1 MYNRWRPEAK
11 TEILDNMV
19 ELEIHHEEGNED
31 SRGQKIGI
39 LAAMIA
45 VVLAMVTIASHR
57 AHTEAVLLK
66 ASTNDRW
73 SFYQSKRV
81 KLHSLELGADLIEV
95 LGLKDDATRAKIEGY
110 HKEAERYE
118 HDSKELS
125 DEAREK
131 EHEAVLVE
139 GKALRFDFGE
149 GLLEIALVLTSLYF
163 ISKNMLF
170 PAIGIVASAM
180 GLAAAVSGWIM

>member
-1 MYNRWRPEAK
+1 MP
-11 TEILDNMV
+11 
-19 ELEIHHEEGNED
+19 ELEIHHEEGKED
-31 SRGQKIGI
+31 PRGQKIGI

-45 VVLAMVTIASHR
+45 VALAMVTIASHR

-73 SFYQSKRV
+73 SFYQSKRM
-81 KLHSLELGADLIEV
+81 KLHSLELGADLMGV
-95 LGLKDDATRAKIEGY
+95 LGPKDEATRAKVEAY

-118 HDSKELS
+118 HDSKEVS

-131 EHEAVLVE
+131 EHEAAVVE

-163 ISKNMLF
+163 ISKKMLF
-170 PAIGIVASAM
+170 PVVGIVAGLM